1 MIRLYVSLLL
11 LLLIA
16 PIAGA
21 AGSAEKVVLL
31 ESAVA
36 GYMDSQYRL
45 GKIYEDEAEEA
56 GGYLDPD
63 LELLKKAVYWY
74 EQASEQCHQP
84 AQASLLSIYQLFPE
98 DLGIEGKWLALVT
111 KMAEEGNIGAQFALA
126 EYYTD
131 GDEVERDRELAIH
144 WLEKVVEDYNLD
156 GSARRIDGDLLVML
170 ADLYMEEPSTV
181 ERQRKAFKLY
191 LDGAGVGH
199 FESLLN
205 AAGCYASGIGTE
217 QDMRKAF
224 PLYLEAAQDTA
235 KASSQLYY
243 GVGMAYADGEVV
255 AEDAE
260 QAVRWIKQ
268 AVMLNN
274 TEALHKMGHFYSD
287 GYGVDKDP
295 QKAFELYMK
304 ASEKGS
310 LESVVHVA
318 DMLTDGIGTDKSIM
332 EAGRF
337 YQYAASNGEA
347 KGQAKLGLWRYNMA
361 QSQADY
367 QAAYFW
373 VQLAALGKADVEA
386 QLMAKLKEKLS
397 AEEQADLELQAKG
410 AYGLANHAISL

>member
-31 ESAVA
+31 ESAIS
-36 GYMDSQYRL
+36 GYMDSQYQL
-45 GKIYEDEAEEA
+45 GNIYEKEAQNA
-56 GGYLDPD
+56 GDYFDPD
-63 LELLKKAVYWY
+63 IELLKKAVYWY
-74 EQASEQCHQP
+74 EQASEQGHQH
-84 AQASLLSIYQLFPE
+84 AQVSLISIYQSYSE
-98 DLGIEGKWLALVT
+98 NLGIEGKWLALIT

-144 WLEKVVEDYNLD
+144 WLEKVVEDHTRD
-156 GSARRIDGDLLVML
+156 GSARRIDGDLLGML

-191 LDGAGVGH
+191 LAGAGVGH
-199 FESLLN
+199 FESLIK
-205 AAGCYASGIGTE
+205 AAGCYVSGIGTE

-260 QAVRWIKQ
+260 QAAQWIKQ
-268 AVMLNN
+268 AVMLHN
-274 TEALHKMGHFYSD
+274 TDAMHKMGHFYAD

-295 QKAFELYMK
+295 KKAFELYMK

-332 EAGRF
+332 EAGKF
-337 YQYAASNGEA
+337 YQYAASKGEA
-347 KGQAKLGLWRYNMA
+347 KGQAKLGLWRYNLA
-361 QSQADY
+361 QSQKDY

-373 VQLAALGKADVEA
+373 VQLAALGNSEIEP
-386 QLMAKLKEKLS
+386 QLMATLKEKLS